1 MQVVYEP
8 ENLIEAHLVK
18 GLLGQA
24 GIEAW
29 VRGEHLVGAMG
40 ELPMIG
46 LLAVM
51 VPDEDAARA
60 VEALGED
67 ARDGGLADAA
77 GAGEQEGVMHPAAL
91 QRIAQRAHHVFL
103 PDQLGKAPGSPF
115 AGKNQIGHEQS
126 LGQ

>member
-60 VEALGED
+60 RAVIAD
-67 ARDGGLADAA
+67 WTQAPPDRDEGGGCLLA
-77 GAGEQEGVMHPAAL
+77 
-91 QRIAQRAHHVFL
+91 
-103 PDQLGKAPGSPF
+103 
-115 AGKNQIGHEQS
+115 
-126 LGQ
+126 

>member
-1 MQVVYEP
+1 MQVVFEP
-8 ENLIEAHLVK
+8 GNLIEAHLVK

-51 VPDEDAARA
+51 ASDEDAARA
-60 VEALGED
+60 REVIADWLQAPPAED
-67 ARDGGLADAA
+67 GSSDGIGSLLA
-77 GAGEQEGVMHPAAL
+77 
-91 QRIAQRAHHVFL
+91 
-103 PDQLGKAPGSPF
+103 
-115 AGKNQIGHEQS
+115 
-126 LGQ
+126 